1 MQIKQM
7 GEKIASSVSAFF
19 NDEKNIKTLESLK
32 SLGLKLNNPD
42 FAFEKKGEMPL
53 EGLTFV
59 ITGAL
64 PKSRKEVEDLIEAN
78 GGHAASAVSAS
89 TSFLVAGEDPGSKL
103 DKAKSLGVKTISYN
117 ELLKMIEK
125 RPKIQCCFN

>member
-1 MQIKQM
+1 
-7 GEKIASSVSAFF
+7 
-19 NDEKNIKTLESLK
+19 
-32 SLGLKLNNPD
+32 
-42 FAFEKKGEMPL
+42 MPL

-89 TSFLVAGEDPGSKL
+89 TSFLVAGEDPAQNWIRQSHWVSKRFPIM
-103 DKAKSLGVKTISYN
+103 S
-117 ELLKMIEK
+117 
-125 RPKIQCCFN
+125 C